1 MRIWCLKVSY
11 DGRAGF
17 GVGGK
22 TPRERLEM
30 YNFYGKGYVE
40 EWILKDIS
48 FDSGSKRDNSK
59 PLKNVSFFW
68 RGTGTFIC
76 DEYTKEKISS
86 RFNDIQFLPVKP
98 IEKEIAEKTNY
109 YLVNILRN
117 IDGLN
122 VEKCEFEKTLGII
135 ISKIKKYSFK
145 KESLQYPIFNVVI
158 ENKIFNEIYVTDEF
172 KNYVEEVNI
181 EGFEFIEVFDFENKG
196 E

>member
-1 MRIWCLKVSY
+1 MKIWCLKVSY
-11 DGRAGF
+11 DGRASF

-30 YNFYGKGYVE
+30 YNFHGKGYIE
-40 EWILKDIS
+40 KWILKDIS

-181 EGFEFIEVFDFENKG
+181 EGFEFIEVFDFENEEK
-196 E
+196 

>member
-1 MRIWCLKVSY
+1 VNIWKLKASF
-11 DGRAGF
+11 DFRLSF
-17 GVGGK
+17 GVFK
-22 TPRERLEM
+22 DNLDV
-30 YNFYGKGYVE
+30 YKYIGKGYIDKWRME
-40 EWILKDIS
+40 DIS
-48 FDSGSKRDNSK
+48 FDSGSKRDNLK
-59 PLKNVSFFW
+59 LLKNVSFFLGN
-68 RGTGTFIC
+68 RFTFTC

-109 YLVNILRN
+109 YLVNILRS

-181 EGFEFIEVFDFENKG
+181 EGFEFIEVFDFENEEK
-196 E
+196 

>member
-1 MRIWCLKVSY
+1 MNIWKLKASF
-11 DGRAGF
+11 DFRLSF
-17 GVGGK
+17 GVFK
-22 TPRERLEM
+22 DNLDV
-30 YNFYGKGYVE
+30 YKYIGKGYIDKWCME
-40 EWILKDIS
+40 DIS
-48 FDSGSKRDNSK
+48 FDSGSKRDNLK
-59 PLKNVSFFW
+59 LLKNVSFFLGN
-68 RGTGTFIC
+68 RFTFTC

-145 KESLQYPIFNVVI
+145 KESLKYPIFNVVI

-181 EGFEFIEVFDFENKG
+181 EGFEFIEVFDFENEEK
-196 E
+196 

>member
-1 MRIWCLKVSY
+1 MNIWKLKASF
-11 DGRAGF
+11 DFRLSF
-17 GVGGK
+17 GVFK
-22 TPRERLEM
+22 DNLDV
-30 YNFYGKGYVE
+30 YKYIGKGYIDKWCME
-40 EWILKDIS
+40 DIS
-48 FDSGSKRDNSK
+48 FDSGSKRDNLK
-59 PLKNVSFFW
+59 LLKNVSFFLGN
-68 RGTGTFIC
+68 RFTFTC

-181 EGFEFIEVFDFENKG
+181 EGFEFIEVFDFENEEK
-196 E
+196 